1 MVEQVFEVV
10 SELVVFSSSDSGV
23 SQAEQNRQRLGRQ
36 LEGLLHKV
44 SAPHV
49 PCCMLSLLL
58 QVINYR
64 TMFLMVP

>member
-10 SELVVFSSSDSGV
+10 SELVVFSSDSGV

-36 LEGLLHKV
+36 LEDLLHKV

-49 PCCMLSLLL
+49 LCCMLTLHL
-58 QVINYR
+58 QVFNYSI
-64 TMFLMVP
+64 MFLMVP